1 MNRLNG
7 IENAHKNL
15 SHYHALA
22 AILENTNTRMQHD
35 PIADTA
41 WSAREMGVLQI
52 GALQLFHNLIYTYE
66 LGHNSLM

>member
-7 IENAHKNL
+7 IENARKNL
-15 SHYHALA
+15 PHYDALA

-41 WSAREMGVLQI
+41 WAAREMCILQM

-66 LGHNSLM
+66 LGHNSLI